1 MFDGRVKDML
11 TRVNETSQAMYNKK
25 LSEFKASNTNA
36 VIHFLLRI
44 SSPYYRG
51 LLKDFSGLKSK
62 IFFLI
67 ITECQYFRSRSR
79 RPCVLRCSSAVARLF
94 NLQPLYC
101 RDLEFESRPRHGC
114 SSLVF
119 LVCCVG
125 SGMCDK
131 LITHSKKSHRY
142 VCVCVCVCV

>member
-11 TRVNETSQAMYNKK
+11 TRVKGMLTRVNEKSQTMYNKK

-62 IFFLI
+62 IFFSYNNRMSVLSKPI
-67 ITECQYFRSRSR
+67 PVAVRSK
-79 RPCVLRCSSAVARLF
+79 V
-94 NLQPLYC
+94 
-101 RDLEFESRPRHGC
+101 
-114 SSLVF
+114 
-119 LVCCVG
+119 
-125 SGMCDK
+125 
-131 LITHSKKSHRY
+131 
-142 VCVCVCVCV
+142 